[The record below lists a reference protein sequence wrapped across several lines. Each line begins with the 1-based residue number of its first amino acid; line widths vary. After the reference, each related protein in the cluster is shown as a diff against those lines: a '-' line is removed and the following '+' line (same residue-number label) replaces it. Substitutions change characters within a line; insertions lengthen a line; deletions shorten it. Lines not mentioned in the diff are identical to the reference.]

1 MSRFWHPFADMHTVA
16 SNEVVMERA
25 EGVRVWDTAGRRYLD
40 ATAGLWYCNVGYGR
54 AEIADAAAAQMK
66 KLQAYS
72 TFGAYATV
80 PTIELA
86 ERLSAMAPID
96 DAVVFFTSGG
106 SESVD
111 TAGKLARRY
120 WDVLGKPDRRIIVSR
135 EFSYHGMA
143 AFGTSL
149 AGIAGNRQGYGGPI
163 VEAVEY
169 ISSSDPSDLE
179 KLLADH
185 GEQVAAFIGEPV
197 IGAGGVIPPVEGYWA
212 EINRICQKYGVLL
225 IADEVITGFGRTGE
239 LFGTTKYGIQPDM
252 ITFAKGVTSGYVPF
266 GGVYVGPRVAGQ
278 FWTEPTGAVF
288 RHGYTYSGHAAGAAA
303 AQANLDII
311 EREDLVARVQ
321 ALAPVLERELNGL
334 LDHPLVAEIRAV
346 GLTGAVE
353 LTEAALAEMP
363 GLVDQLVVT
372 AREHGVLTRN
382 LRARALQISPPF
394 VISEAELTEMSDGLR
409 ASLDALVAVG
419 AKR

>member
-1 MSRFWHPFADMHTVA
+1 MSRFWHPFADMHVVA
-16 SNEVVMERA
+16 TNEVVMERA
-25 EGVRVWDTAGRRYLD
+25 DGVRIWDTAGRSYLD
-40 ATAGLWYCNVGYGR
+40 ATAGLWYCNVGFGR
-54 AEIADAAAAQMK
+54 AEIADAAADQMK
-66 KLQAYS
+66 RLPAYS
-72 TFGAYATV
+72 TFGVYATK

-86 ERLSAMAPID
+86 ERLAAIAPID

-111 TAGKLARRY
+111 TAAKLARRY
-120 WDVLGKPDRRIIVSR
+120 WDVVGKPERRIIVSR

-149 AGIAGNRQGYGGPI
+149 AGMPANRAGYGGPL

-169 ISSSDPSDLE
+169 VPWDDTAALE
-179 KLLADH
+179 ALLADH

-197 IGAGGVIPPVEGYWA
+197 IGAGGVIPPSEGYWA
-212 EINRICQKYGVLL
+212 EINRICKAHGILL
-225 IADEVITGFGRTGE
+225 IADEVITGFGRTGAM
-239 LFGTTKYGIQPDM
+239 FGTTTYGLAPDM

-266 GGVYVGPRVAGQ
+266 GGVFVGPRVAAP
-278 FWTEPTGAVF
+278 FWKDPTGAIF

-311 EREDLVARVQ
+311 EREDLVGRVQ
-321 ALAPVLERELNGL
+321 RLTPALQTSLEEL
-334 LDHPLVAEIRAV
+334 LDHPLVAEVRVA

-353 LTEAALAEMP
+353 LKEEVVKDGPAP
-363 GLVDQLVVT
+363 VDRVVVS

-382 LRARALQISPPF
+382 LRGRALQISPPF
-394 VISEAELTEMSDGLR
+394 VITEGELNEMTRGIR
-409 ASLDALVAVG
+409 AALDELAAVG
-419 AKR
+419 AR